1 MDAATHLLNSFVKV
15 VINPAILMV
24 FSAGF
29 LAFMYGLV
37 EFMWNLNSGE
47 ASNEGKKHMLWG
59 IIGMFIMVSVFG
71 ILTIVDDTFG
81 FGSLNGNG
89 SGTDVNRINDIVP
102 PCIFSGC

>member
-1 MDAATHLLNSFVKV
+1 MNAATQLLNNFVKV
-15 VINPAILMV
+15 IIDPAILIV
-24 FSAGF
+24 FSLGF

-59 IIGMFIMVSVFG
+59 IVGMLIMVSVFG
-71 ILTIVDDTFG
+71 IITIIDDTFG
-81 FGSLNGNG
+81 FGALNGNG
-89 SGTDVNRINDIVP
+89 SSTDVNRLNSVAP